1 MVKKNKIENEAQ
13 KVERIFVLDEETKS
27 FFTSKDGGEMVLS
40 ESELRK
46 ITDYKADLKAII
58 ILAELEWQG
67 KYLQHFYGFDLA
79 VELRR
84 KHKLLCPIIIT
95 STLSQSY
102 FSGLAQNKIDIKYK
116 LLFGRGTGFLP
127 FCELNTTLEKTVESL
142 YKFPLSNAVLTDMNE
157 MLLNQKG
164 LVIDKLTHDLK
175 FGIESTKLNEI
186 LTDVSN
192 YLNTSQR
199 IEIEWETSIKN
210 LNDNVRDFVKFNKTV
225 YELIRNCERILI
237 NDSKP
242 ADNISERKH
251 KMLVLEDDPDFQKVI
266 EENLKS
272 HFEELLIT
280 GSAEKAIELL
290 QDDGRNEITG
300 IISDWRLYAD
310 PKEKSYWQ
318 LQGYEVL
325 DYAAKNRL
333 IALFALTSLS
343 DRNVHNIRNTLGL
356 DIHLFKKQHLETADS
371 KVQWEMM
378 ADTVKQKCDAILDL
392 IASDK
397 NMGESWFKS
406 EERNKNGELTAPF
419 TSLRG
424 QYLQK
429 RSKDWATFEM
439 HVSKRADLLWDY
451 YKGSLDPVKNRA
463 LEDFGKKFGIQF
475 EKSGIPILENVL
487 IIRRIWLALW
497 FNNTLLDIRI
507 DGQEMPEVKI
517 YCVLRNSYLDE
528 LIKKGHMKSVL
539 SNDKKQGKSQKFN
552 ATENEKS
559 VEEDILNKLKNSAK
573 KNLANTALCIQFDRL
588 PKGILPEE
596 KSWLLRTGIRIEDGN
611 DLFDKNAKNEILENE
626 ETDIDPTTL
635 DGQSKLN
642 ELGKAFSKFDGMYD

>member
-1 MVKKNKIENEAQ
+1 MAKTRNKIDKEQ
-13 KVERIFVLDEETKS
+13 IVEYIYILDEETK
-27 FFTSKDGGEMVLS
+27 FLFPSKDGHEMVLS
-40 ESELRK
+40 ESELNK
-46 ITDYKADLKAII
+46 ITNHKAGLKAII

-142 YKFPLSNAVLTDMNE
+142 YKFPLTNAVLTDMNE

-192 YLNTSQR
+192 YLYTNQK
-199 IEIEWETSIKN
+199 IELEWETSIKN
-210 LNDNVRDFVKFNKTV
+210 LNDNVRDIAKFNKTADD
-225 YELIRNCERILI
+225 LIRNCERILI

-266 EENLKS
+266 KENLKS

-318 LQGYEVL
+318 IQGYEVL

-356 DIHLFKKQHLETADS
+356 DIHLFKKQHLETTDS

-378 ADTVKQKCDAILDL
+378 ADTVKQKCDAILEV
-392 IASDK
+392 ISSQPTGETWK
-397 NMGESWFKS
+397 NL
-406 EERNKNGELTAPF
+406 KNE
-419 TSLRG
+419 
-424 QYLQK
+424 Y
-429 RSKDWATFEM
+429 
-439 HVSKRADLLWDY
+439 
-451 YKGSLDPVKNRA
+451 
-463 LEDFGKKFGIQF
+463 
-475 EKSGIPILENVL
+475 
-487 IIRRIWLALW
+487 IIRRGAGWSS
-497 FNNTLLDIRI
+497 F
-507 DGQEMPEVKI
+507 
-517 YCVLRNSYLDE
+517 
-528 LIKKGHMKSVL
+528 
-539 SNDKKQGKSQKFN
+539 
-552 ATENEKS
+552 ENEINQDATRIFNYYINAINTDETRNVYSIKELG
-559 VEEDILNKLKNSAK
+559 VVLKNNLKSILIARRVYFGIYFTLVK
-573 KNLANTALCIQFDRL
+573 TNNYLQEVNGKFLGDGNNIDTELKHHSIDTHSLIRKEWWDDISEGLDSTKIEDASSKFDQRMKNLRGTLCIELTEL
-588 PKGILPEE
+588 PAKGILPEE
-596 KSWLLRTGIRIEDGN
+596 KFW
-611 DLFDKNAKNEILENE
+611 
-626 ETDIDPTTL
+626 
-635 DGQSKLN
+635 
-642 ELGKAFSKFDGMYD
+642 FSKNNIDFSFLFNYWQIDQ